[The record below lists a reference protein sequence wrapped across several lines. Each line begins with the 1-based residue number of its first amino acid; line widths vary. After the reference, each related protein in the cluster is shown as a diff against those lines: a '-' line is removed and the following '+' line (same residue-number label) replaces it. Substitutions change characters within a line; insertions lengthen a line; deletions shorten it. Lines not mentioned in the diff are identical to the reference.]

1 MPDHN
6 APAMRSL
13 IILYLPRP
21 IPPAAKS
28 GTFFLKFTTN
38 LTKILNIHL
47 KDNIKHPDNRLSKDD
62 KKNKISEN

>member
-1 MPDHN
+1 
-6 APAMRSL
+6 MRSS
-13 IILYLPRP
+13 IILYLLRP
-21 IPPAAKS
+21 ILPAAKS